1 VVNPLLNL
9 LNSTLA
15 RRSGGSALDKRL
27 TIDSGIVV
35 TKRKNDA
42 FNKTELDRVLR
53 KNSVGRLVLVGLDAG
68 HCVLSTVQAAQ
79 NRDYRVSV
87 IREAVIARTDAEKTE
102 ALNRFRSMGVEVA
115 NLDSY

>member
-1 VVNPLLNL
+1 
-9 LNSTLA
+9 
-15 RRSGGSALDKRL
+15 
-27 TIDSGIVV
+27 
-35 TKRKNDA
+35 
-42 FNKTELDRVLR
+42 
-53 KNSVGRLVLVGLDAG
+53 
-68 HCVLSTVQAAQ
+68 VLSTVQAAQ